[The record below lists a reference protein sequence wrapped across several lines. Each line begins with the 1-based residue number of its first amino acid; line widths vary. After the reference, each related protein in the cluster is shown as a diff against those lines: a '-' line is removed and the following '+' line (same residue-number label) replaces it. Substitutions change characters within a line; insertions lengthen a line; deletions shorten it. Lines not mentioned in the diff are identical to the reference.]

1 MNPRSPEEAEDIYLD
16 VICPVCD
23 EAEVE
28 VLPFIRFLNY
38 GVLETLEDRF
48 DRLSEEEADFLHDAR
63 DEIMQGNVYLN
74 EWRVIWTARRVVSG
88 ITENPSYE
96 HSKRSLDYT
105 FKYAHSQ
112 GLKPLAADARIRA
125 KLAGLDSAY
134 LEVFEQYRANA
145 DRPEGIPPYRH
156 PWFQ

>member
-1 MNPRSPEEAEDIYLD
+1 MNPRSPEEAEDIYFD

-48 DRLSEEEADFLHDAR
+48 DRLSEEEGDFLHDAR

-74 EWRVIWTARRVVSG
+74 EWRVIWTARRVVNG
-88 ITENPSYE
+88 ITENPSY
-96 HSKRSLDYT
+96 
-105 FKYAHSQ
+105 
-112 GLKPLAADARIRA
+112 
-125 KLAGLDSAY
+125 
-134 LEVFEQYRANA
+134 
-145 DRPEGIPPYRH
+145 
-156 PWFQ
+156 